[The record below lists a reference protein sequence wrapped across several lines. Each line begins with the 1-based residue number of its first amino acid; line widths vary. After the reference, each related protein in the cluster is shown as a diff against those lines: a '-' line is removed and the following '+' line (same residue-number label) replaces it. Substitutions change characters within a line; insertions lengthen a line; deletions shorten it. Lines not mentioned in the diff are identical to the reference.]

1 MSSNPSHS
9 TAARQLALAT
19 AALRGARRDLELA
32 AAAGDDPVARL
43 GHRARAVAGLWAAG
57 AVLADL
63 LADTG
68 PAANPAG
75 RRSGPGREYRPE
87 PAAEP
92 DYDPSARIPPRSRT
106 RRR

>member
-9 TAARQLALAT
+9 TPARQLALAT

-43 GHRARAVAGLWAAG
+43 GHQARAVAGLWAAG

-68 PAANPAG
+68 PAADPAG
-75 RRSGPGREYRPE
+75 RRSGPSRGCRPG
-87 PAAEP
+87 PAADP
-92 DYDPSARIPPRSRT
+92 DHHPSARLPPRSRT